1 MIIIKSNLSPLS
13 SSKTSSPFT
22 KEDEAVFFIL
32 GIHAQVDPRQHDHPT
47 KNYEDDDDDGNNYDH
62 DNEAQIAFLCCEG
75 IKRFMR
81 IKERSQ

>member
-1 MIIIKSNLSPLS
+1 MIIINSILTIIIIKDL
-13 SSKTSSPFT
+13 SPFT

-32 GIHAQVDPRQHDHPT
+32 GIHAQVDPRQHNHPT
-47 KNYEDDDDDGNNYDH
+47 KNYDDDDDDDGNNYDH

-75 IKRFMR
+75 ITRFVR